1 VEPFIAPTMAPP
13 PVSSSLSVLSPD
25 MSTLVPSLPF
35 QKSQQA
41 KFISLSGT
49 AILYTSQ
56 AHSAFTLQFAKW
68 PTEVETQLGVYSQ
81 ACQQYVC
88 QRHLSLR
95 LEHNKW
101 RSIIRKNNC
110 LAILGHQS
118 NEWENQSWSQ
128 WTNNQDSP
136 AHRELHTCPTIQPY
150 NQSRLSQPNW
160 EDKSNTCKVNFVL
173 SQSIDRDAMPKS
185 CSVHSPAT
193 TTAALLHMLVIFS
206 FQSLA

>member
-41 KFISLSGT
+41 KLISLSGT
-49 AILYTSQ
+49 AILYTPQ
-56 AHSAFTLQFAKW
+56 AHSAFTLQFTKW
-68 PTEVETQLGVYSQ
+68 PTEVETQLGVCSHAY
-81 ACQQYVC
+81 QQYVC

-101 RSIIRKNNC
+101 RSIHDLISKNNC
-110 LAILGHQS
+110 LPILGHQS
-118 NEWENQSWSQ
+118 NEWENHSWSQ

-150 NQSRLSQPNW
+150 KQSRLSQPNQ
-160 EDKSNTCKVNFVL
+160 EDKSNTFKVNFVL
-173 SQSIDRDAMPKS
+173 SQSTFSETGMLCLNHAQSIHHQLPLLLS
-185 CSVHSPAT
+185 CT
-193 TTAALLHMLVIFS
+193 CL
-206 FQSLA
+206 

>member
-1 VEPFIAPTMAPP
+1 
-13 PVSSSLSVLSPD
+13 

-41 KFISLSGT
+41 KLISLSGT
-49 AILYTSQ
+49 EVLYTPQ

-101 RSIIRKNNC
+101 RSIHDLIRKNNC
-110 LAILGHQS
+110 QPILVHQS
-118 NEWENQSWSQ
+118 NEWENHSWSQ

-136 AHRELHTCPTIQPY
+136 AHRELHTCPTIQSY
-150 NQSRLSQPNW
+150 NQSRLLQPTQ

-173 SQSIDRDAMPKS
+173 SQSTFSETGML
-185 CSVHSPAT
+185 CLNHSPAT
-193 TTAALLHMLVIFS
+193 ITAALLHMLVIFS